1 MAVLRLCFFL
11 TVLRL
16 CFFLAVLS
24 CAAAKNTYVVLV
36 PKVIR
41 PGLPLNVSVNV
52 LQASGDVHI
61 EAKVTSDNG
70 DATVAH
76 SSAIVRKGEPLN
88 IKLEIPQGLSVGRY
102 KVSVQGSGGA
112 NFSSQAAISYKQKS
126 LSVFVQTDK
135 AVYKPSQT
143 VQFRALAVHPDLRP
157 YIGSLDI
164 EMFDPKG
171 NKIKQ
176 WLNVKDTKGV
186 VENKLALSEQPVLG
200 DWKIKVTVQGQT
212 QEKVFTVD
220 EYVLP
225 KFEVTVKLPSYAL
238 TRDKRLSGTVKAM
251 YTYGKPVKGTANISL
266 KFKNSKA
273 GLNTVTQTL
282 QLDEGEKAF
291 SVAFSQLTS
300 LAPNTLNGAV
310 LVAEANVT
318 ETLTGV
324 TLNGSSSVMYH
335 QHATKLDFSS
345 SNPKNFKP
353 GLKYTA
359 YLRVSQQDGRPIVGP
374 RSSVTIS
381 AVVTNEKPNTV
392 SIFHY
397 PVVSTHSLQTQTFT
411 VPENGLV
418 PIEIDIPTDKY
429 STKIAIKA
437 KYPDAH
443 DVTLNIDRMHS
454 PSNSYIQ
461 IILKSDKLQVG
472 DEANF
477 DLKSTSP
484 MTSVIYQVLSRGSIV
499 SAGKVDASGQLTKT
513 FSLTV
518 TSGMAPTARIIV
530 YAVRPDGEIVTES
543 ISFNVDGIFQNKVSV
558 NFNTPKAQPG
568 DQVDCH
574 VTADPDSH
582 VNILAVDQSVLLLK
596 SGNDITEGQVN
607 DELQTFDT
615 IDVSKHRPPF
625 FQFWPQIALRGKRML
640 WWPYYPVYFDGSDA
654 KEVFENAGVI
664 IMTDATV
671 YHYKKPVYF
680 HFHHGFFGGGFPSI
694 AKISGSGFGGI
705 NNLMGGMHPSISHP
719 PTMAPVKP
727 PSENK
732 LQEVDRVRKVFP
744 ETWLWTSQSIGSNG
758 SSVISTTVPDTIT
771 SWVASAFAI
780 NHNSGLGVSPTTAKL
795 QAFRPFFVS
804 MNLPYSVVRGEQV
817 ALEAMVFNY
826 MTTDMQVVVTL
837 EKSASYRNLVK
848 DQTGNMMATSAPQ
861 TQTIHIKAGDAKSVH
876 FPIIPAVLGQI
887 EITIRAQSTVA
898 ADAVQRMLLVE
909 AEGVPRE
916 YNHAVLVDL
925 THNSSFS
932 KVVPISFPPSTVY
945 GSQHIRVSA
954 VGDLMGPTIHGLDS
968 LLRMPTGCG
977 EQTMLNFAPDIFVS
991 KYLSSTQQLTGAL
1004 RQKAL
1009 GLLEKGYQRELTY
1022 QHKDGSFSAFG
1033 DRDSSGSMWLT
1044 AFVIKSFHQ
1053 AKPFIFVDDATL
1065 VKAITWIL
1073 SHQKS
1078 DGSFPEPGRIIHK
1091 NMQGGSASGVA
1102 LTSFVLIS
1110 LLENSDL
1117 DNTVEAKIS
1126 AATAKSR
1133 EYLENEV
1140 NHISDDYTMA
1150 ITTYAL
1156 MLAKSSRAQSALM
1169 MLNHEAVVKD
1179 GTKHWEGPI
1188 ASKTTNIRKFWRA
1201 PSRQSPAIA
1210 IETTAYGLLSYAEKR
1225 DLVAGL
1231 DILKWITSQ
1240 RNAHGG
1246 FSSTQD
1252 TVVAL
1257 QALSEFA
1264 EKIFSPT
1271 FDVTVKISDDVNK
1284 HNFRIQRENSLVFQ
1298 TAQMNNVSDHVTVS
1312 ATGSGMALVQVSVD
1326 YHVEQD
1332 DTAPSFDVQVKL
1344 LHETMHSVTIQA
1356 CAQWLQEGSSGMA
1369 VEEIGIPTGFQA
1381 DRDNIT
1387 LVDGLKRIETSD
1399 KKLLLYFDEIS
1410 TTPTCI
1416 TVRAD
1421 RTALVAKSK
1430 PAAVR
1435 IYDYYEPDNQ
1445 KTVFYQSHV
1454 LEGASICDV
1463 CGADCGCN

>member
-1 MAVLRLCFFL
+1 MAACTLCFL
-11 TVLRL
+11 LGVI
-16 CFFLAVLS
+16 S
-24 CAAAKNTYVVLV
+24 CAVAKNTYVVLV

-52 LQASGDVHI
+52 LHASGDVHI

-70 DATVAH
+70 NSTVAH

-88 IKLEIPQGLSVGRY
+88 IKLEIPQGLSVGHY
-102 KVSVQGSGGA
+102 KVTVQGSGGA
-112 NFSSQAAISYKQKS
+112 SFNSQAAISYKQKS

-157 YIGSLDI
+157 YTGSLDI
-164 EMFDPKG
+164 EIFDPKG

-176 WLNVKDTKGV
+176 WMNVKDTKGV

-212 QEKVFTVD
+212 EEKVFTVD

-273 GLNTVTQTL
+273 GLNTITQTL
-282 QLDEGEKAF
+282 QLEEGEKAF
-291 SVAFSQLTS
+291 TVAFSQLTS
-300 LAPNTLNGAV
+300 LTPNTLDGAV
-310 LVAEANVT
+310 VVAEANVT

-324 TLNGSSSVMYH
+324 TLNGSSSVTYH

-374 RSSVTIS
+374 RSSVTTS

-397 PVVSTHSLQTQTFT
+397 PVFSTHSLQTQTFT

-418 PIEIDIPTDKY
+418 PIEIDIPTDNY
-429 STKIAIKA
+429 TTKIAIKA
-437 KYPDAH
+437 KYPDAD

-454 PSNSYIQ
+454 PSNSYMQ
-461 IILKSDKLQVG
+461 IILKSDKLQAG

-477 DLKSTSP
+477 DLKSTNP

-513 FSLTV
+513 FSLPV
-518 TSGMAPTARIIV
+518 TSDMAPTARIIV
-530 YAVRPDGEIVTES
+530 YYVRDDGEIITDS

-568 DQVDCH
+568 DHVDLH
-574 VTADPDSH
+574 VTADPDSQ
-582 VNILAVDQSVLLLK
+582 VSILAVDQSVLLLK

-625 FQFWPQIALRGKRML
+625 FHFWPHIALRGKRML
-640 WWPYYPVYFDGSDA
+640 WWPHYPVYFDGTDA
-654 KEVFENAGVI
+654 NQVFQNAGVI

-680 HFHHGFFGGGFPSI
+680 HLPHFHHLFGGGVSHIISKPSI
-694 AKISGSGFGGI
+694 PQTK
-705 NNLMGGMHPSISHP
+705 PD
-719 PTMAPVKP
+719 VKP
-727 PSENK
+727 PAQDK
-732 LQEVDRVRKVFP
+732 LQDVGRVRKVFP
-744 ETWLWTSQSIGSNG
+744 ETWLWTSQTIGSNG

-771 SWVASAFAI
+771 SWVASAFAV
-780 NHNSGLGVSPTTAKL
+780 NANSGLGVSPTTAKL

-848 DQTGNMMATSAPQ
+848 DQTGNMMVISAPQ
-861 TQTIHIKAGDAKSVH
+861 THTIHIKAGDAKAVF

-887 EITIRAQSTVA
+887 EITIRAQSTMA
-898 ADAVQRMLLVE
+898 ADAVQRTLLVQP
-909 AEGVPRE
+909 EGVPRE

-932 KVVPISFPPSTVY
+932 TAVPISFPPSTVY

-954 VGDLMGPTIHGLDS
+954 VGNLMGPTIHGLDR
-968 LLRMPTGCG
+968 LLMMPTGCG
-977 EQTMLNFAPDIFVS
+977 EQTMLKFAPDIFVS

-1033 DRDSSGSMWLT
+1033 DRDRSGSMWLT

-1117 DNTVEAKIS
+1117 DSTVENKIS
-1126 AATAKSR
+1126 VAAAKSR
-1133 EYLENEV
+1133 EYLENVV

-1179 GTKHWEGPI
+1179 GTKHWEGPVP
-1188 ASKTTNIRKFWRA
+1188 SKATNNRKFWRA

-1264 EKIFSPT
+1264 EKIFSPNVDT
-1271 FDVTVKISDDVNK
+1271 TVKISDDVIE
-1284 HNFRIQRENSLVFQ
+1284 HSFWIQRENSMMFQ
-1298 TAQMNNVSDHVTVS
+1298 IVQMNNVSDHVSVRAS
-1312 ATGSGMALVQVSVD
+1312 GSGMALVQVSVD

-1332 DTAPSFDVQVKL
+1332 ETEPSFDVQVKL
-1344 LHETMHSVTIQA
+1344 LHETMHSVTIQT
-1356 CAQWLQEGSSGMA
+1356 CAHWLQEGSSGMA
-1369 VEEIGIPTGFQA
+1369 VEEIGIPTGFQI

-1387 LVDGLKRIETSD
+1387 LADGLKRIETSD

-1410 TTPTCI
+1410 TRPTCM

-1421 RTALVAKSK
+1421 RTAIVAKSK

-1445 KTVFYQSHV
+1445 KTVFYLSHV

-1463 CGADCGCN
+1463 CGTDCGCN